1 MREKIL
7 ANGLT
12 LYCLLSQAKPLPERT
27 LADLPTADALVTVI
41 DEHLKTDSFFVAYT
55 DYRVIIGRYTNKM
68 FAFYPLATEEQIA
81 PKYLQKLRIFN
92 QDEELLF
99 WRSGQTLRGRYRKD
113 GEGKEAEVVEAHQ
126 VLFGTKK
133 GKHSNETF
141 TEITEDRGTSL
152 ILPFTGFAL
161 NDATQRIFLKTHN
174 YIGYNA
180 VHQATYV
187 DCRFVGFA
195 EKQGDDYQNLL

>member
-1 MREKIL
+1 MREKIS

-12 LYCLLSQAKPLPERT
+12 LYCLLSQAKSLNERN
-27 LADLPTADALVTVI
+27 LADLPSADALITVI
-41 DEHLKTDSFFVAYT
+41 DEHLKKDAFFVAYM

-68 FAFYPLATEEQIA
+68 FEFYPLTNGEQIT

-92 QDEELLF
+92 QNEELLF
-99 WRSGQTLRGRYRKD
+99 WRSGQMLKGRHRKD
-113 GEGKEAEVVEAHQ
+113 GEGEEMQVIEAHQ

-195 EKQGDDYQNLL
+195 EKQGDHHQNLL